1 MVSSIEESEKFDCGS
16 SGTGML
22 LSSSSVCDWK
32 YKLKHKLCRF
42 DHLWPAHFEL
52 VVVYLSVVT

>member
-1 MVSSIEESEKFDCGS
+1 MVSSIEESEKFDCGN

-32 YKLKHKLCRF
+32 
-42 DHLWPAHFEL
+42 FEL
-52 VVVYLSVVT
+52 VVVYHPFCLYLKEF